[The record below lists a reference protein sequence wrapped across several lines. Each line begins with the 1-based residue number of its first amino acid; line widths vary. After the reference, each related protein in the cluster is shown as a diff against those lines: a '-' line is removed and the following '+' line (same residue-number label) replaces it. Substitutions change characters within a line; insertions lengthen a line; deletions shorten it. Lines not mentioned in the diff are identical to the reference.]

1 MPLADGINT
10 LRVGILFHLYRLGVD
25 MVPKDPDRSGSGA
38 SQEGGLRPLSD
49 KPVSQPPSE
58 KADHTGV
65 NPERLFRMSPTYSG
79 SRTALRSTI
88 TRRCCF
94 RSASIGRL
102 TTTRAGLGGPPRPC
116 QSN

>member
-65 NPERLFRMSPTYSG
+65 NPERLFRMSPTYSAPG
-79 SRTALRSTI
+79 LLSDRRSRDDAVSGVRV
-88 TRRCCF
+88 
-94 RSASIGRL
+94 
-102 TTTRAGLGGPPRPC
+102 
-116 QSN
+116 